1 LHGER
6 NGTVT
11 SKQALILST
20 CYSNKSSDKR
30 KQATTSSLSTRISK
44 TYQNIIKFKWCGSR
58 LKNQQIPAGIF
69 RYLAAS
75 SDICRYHPHINEILT
90 CHMEYTESLPPP
102 PGTHEA
108 CRLPQRLAYEARVCL
123 ALAWPGRTESRPVIC
138 RPTWP
143 LANTGWTRSCSII
156 NFWCDRARSML
167 EHGPNFLL
175 EDDRVHHWALGLV
188 TVARLGSMVSEEL
201 RYVWLR
207 R

>member
-1 LHGER
+1 MGER

-30 KQATTSSLSTRISK
+30 KQATTSSVSTRISK

-58 LKNQQIPAGIF
+58 LKNQQISAGIL

-90 CHMEYTESLPPP
+90 CHMENTESLPPP

-108 CRLPQRLAYEARVCL
+108 CRLPQSLAYEAQVCL
-123 ALAWPGRTESRPVIC
+123 TLAWPGRTESRPVIC

-143 LANTGWTRSCSII
+143 LANTG
-156 NFWCDRARSML
+156 
-167 EHGPNFLL
+167 
-175 EDDRVHHWALGLV
+175 ED
-188 TVARLGSMVSEEL
+188 L
-201 RYVWLR
+201 RNV
-207 R
+207 